1 MKIYI
6 TGSAG
11 SGKTTYA
18 NKVAGELKIPLY
30 KTDDFYNEKE
40 KRMFTVEEIKKVVKI
55 DSDWIIEG
63 AYYIPEY
70 VKAADKVIYMKIG
83 LLKAIYRIFKR
94 WFTDVQTRKR
104 FDFWS
109 TIKLCFTTI
118 KDRYSSEGIDLNT
131 DIPRHYKEKDR
142 FNLCKAN
149 AKKLIVIRM

>member
-70 VKAADKVIYMKIG
+70 VKAADKVIYLQIG
-83 LLKAIYRIFKR
+83 VLETVSRILKR
-94 WFTDVQTRKR
+94 WFSNPEIRKK
-104 FDFWS
+104 FSFVS
-109 TIKLCFTTI
+109 TVKLCFTTI

-142 FNLCKAN
+142 SNLCKAN

>member
-70 VKAADKVIYMKIG
+70 VKAADKVIYLQIG
-83 LLKAIYRIFKR
+83 VLETVSRILKRLERSLVF
-94 WFTDVQTRKR
+94 
-104 FDFWS
+104 
-109 TIKLCFTTI
+109 
-118 KDRYSSEGIDLNT
+118 
-131 DIPRHYKEKDR
+131 
-142 FNLCKAN
+142 
-149 AKKLIVIRM
+149 

>member
-6 TGSAG
+6 TGSSG

-18 NKVAGELKIPLY
+18 NKVAKELKIPVY
-30 KTDDFYNEKE
+30 RTDDFYNETE
-40 KRMFTVEEIKKVVKI
+40 KRMFTAEEIKKVVKI

-109 TIKLCFTTI
+109 TIRLCFITVGRSLTS
-118 KDRYSSEGIDLNT
+118 DGVDIDT
-131 DIPRHYKEKDR
+131 DIPSHYKEKDR
-142 FNLCKAN
+142 YNLCKAN
-149 AKKLIVIRM
+149 AKKLEVIKG